1 MSRLEILAPS
11 RAQLVVED
19 LYKNLE
25 HRIVASPPGLCPVDI
40 TRAFIEM
47 CHSQTCGKCVPCRV
61 GLLQL
66 KHLLTDVLNGDATMD
81 TLNLIDDFQ
90 DGNWWHTSRDNMEIL
105 GADSFKSTGE
115 MTLHIL
121 RQLLPAPPST

>member
-47 CHSQTCGKCVPCRV
+47 CA
-61 GLLQL
+61 LQ
-66 KHLLTDVLNGDATMD
+66 
-81 TLNLIDDFQ
+81 
-90 DGNWWHTSRDNMEIL
+90 SRAFTVKASSHGRAERRCDHGYAEP
-105 GADSFKSTGE
+105 D
-115 MTLHIL
+115 
-121 RQLLPAPPST
+121 

>member
-40 TRAFIEM
+40 TRALIRN
-47 CHSQTCGKCVPCRV
+47 VPFP
-61 GLLQL
+61 
-66 KHLLTDVLNGDATMD
+66 D
-81 TLNLIDDFQ
+81 
-90 DGNWWHTSRDNMEIL
+90 
-105 GADSFKSTGE
+105 
-115 MTLHIL
+115 L
-121 RQLLPAPPST
+121 R